1 MGGKE
6 PIASGSCA
14 RNQHA
19 DGSRPNLTKAT
30 SPENLNVGGRR
41 MSTICSQYVGRRD
54 LLRELGVSKV
64 TLLRWTETRGFP
76 KPMPNGGQIP
86 IYDRA
91 EIDAWLRSEE
101 PNNV

>member
-1 MGGKE
+1 MQMAVALPLRKRHL
-6 PIASGSCA
+6 P
-14 RNQHA
+14 
-19 DGSRPNLTKAT
+19 K
-30 SPENLNVGGRR
+30 NLNVGGRR

-76 KPMPNGGQIP
+76 KPLPNSGQIP

-91 EIDAWLRSEE
+91 QVDEWLRLEGT
-101 PNNV
+101 